1 MDFNISTNRYA
12 IVYNVEFSL
21 ANGWSH
27 WLILFSIT
35 ELMQWLWGD
44 TAQVCFASWKAE
56 TQISVFHCKLAC
68 GCVSL

>member
-27 WLILFSIT
+27 WLILFSII

-56 TQISVFHCKLAC
+56 T
-68 GCVSL
+68 